1 MTYMNRHCK
10 KSLLLTATPSETMM
24 EYLDCDVIY
33 DYPMSEAIR
42 NGYVC
47 DYLVNFPIVNLQTNQ
62 VNIDVPTELQELD
75 YDLTIK
81 CLFLISGMLETG
93 SRKCIVYCGCIEEC
107 DAFNVIFKKIV
118 EEYHYLECWTS
129 SITANTSM
137 GRREKILKEFQEN
150 EMKLSILCSVRI
162 LNEGIN
168 IVKCDSVFITKV
180 NKNEIT
186 AVQRMCRAIRI
197 NRDNLNKVAQCFIW
211 ADDLDKTV
219 EMLQFLKTNDETG
232 FFNKIVTRNGN
243 YDRKS
248 NSAEV
253 QMEMDYTKTVREY
266 ISVKCM
272 NYEDRWKMRLQ
283 EVSAYIDENGKR
295 PAESNKD
302 TEIKRLG
309 QWISR
314 QQHNYSKTE
323 QIMKNEEIRELWE
336 QFIKKYETYFIS
348 NEEQWKNVL
357 KEVSEY
363 IDEYKMKPSPHNKD
377 TEIKRLGSW
386 ISNQQTNYSKTK
398 DIMKN
403 EEIRELWEQF
413 IKKYQ
418 EYFISNEEQW
428 KMCLQEVMNYID
440 ENEKIPSTIDKD
452 SKIKKMRQWIK
463 NQQRN
468 YTNKKYIMENEE
480 IRELWKQFVKKYK
493 KYLIFNEEKWKMRLQ
508 EVMNYIDENEKIP
521 STTDKD
527 VEIKRYG
534 QWISHQQEIY
544 PTKKHIMVNEDIR
557 KLWEGFVKKYQ
568 EYFISN
574 EERWKNTLKE
584 VVIYIDKNNKR
595 PYQRDKDVKIKKL
608 GIWIGT
614 QQKNYASKKKIMK
627 NAEIL
632 ELWEEFV
639 KKYQEY
645 FKK

>member
-1 MTYMNRHCK
+1 
-10 KSLLLTATPSETMM
+10 
-24 EYLDCDVIY
+24 
-33 DYPMSEAIR
+33 
-42 NGYVC
+42 
-47 DYLVNFPIVNLQTNQ
+47 

-118 EEYHYLECWTS
+118 EEYHYLECWVS
-129 SITANTSM
+129 SITADT
-137 GRREKILKEFQEN
+137 GLKRRETILREFQEN
-150 EMKLSILCSVRI
+150 ENKISILCSVRI

-283 EVSAYIDENGKR
+283 EVSSYIDKNGKR